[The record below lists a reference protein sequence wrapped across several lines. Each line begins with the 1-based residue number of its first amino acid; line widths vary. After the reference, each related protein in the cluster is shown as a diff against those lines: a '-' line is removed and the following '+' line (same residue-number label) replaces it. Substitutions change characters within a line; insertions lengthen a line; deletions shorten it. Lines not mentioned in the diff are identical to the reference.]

1 MQIMATSRYDP
12 HTTWYDEFASTE
24 PFARL
29 RADAVALLGSGPGRC
44 LDLGCGTGLAL
55 PLLSEAGWAVTG
67 VDASGEQ
74 LALARRR
81 APDAELLQ
89 ADAHALPFDDE
100 SFDAVISV
108 LTHTDFDDAAVA
120 IRQAARVLARGGV
133 FVYAGV
139 HPCFGSPF
147 AEPLDDGTTLLHPGY
162 RQLGWETV
170 SRDPDNPGIRSRV
183 GVNHIPLSRLIAD
196 VLDAGLTLTTFDE
209 PGERDPPLF
218 LALRAEKR

>member
-1 MQIMATSRYDP
+1 MPTSRYDP
-12 HTTWYDEFASTE
+12 HTAWYDDFASTE

-29 RADAVALLGSGPGRC
+29 REHAVALLGAGPGRC

-55 PLLSEAGWAVTG
+55 MLLDDAGWAVTG
-67 VDASGEQ
+67 VDASAEQ
-74 LALARRR
+74 LELARRR
-81 APDAELLQ
+81 APHIDLLQ
-89 ADAHALPFDDE
+89 ADAHELPFEDE
-100 SFDAVISV
+100 SFDAVVSI
-108 LTHTDFDDAAVA
+108 LTHTDFDDAAEVA
-120 IRQAARVLARGGV
+120 REVARVLERGGV

-147 AEPLDDGTTLLHPGY
+147 AEPLDDGTTVLHPGY
-162 RQLGWETV
+162 RRVGWETV

-183 GVNHIPLSRLIAD
+183 GVNHIPLSHLIAG

>member
-1 MQIMATSRYDP
+1 MPPSRYDS

-29 RADAVALLGSGPGRC
+29 REHVVRLLGSGPGRC

-55 PLLSEAGWAVTG
+55 TLLAEAGWDVTG
-67 VDASGEQ
+67 VDASTEQ
-74 LALARRR
+74 LALARQR
-81 APDAELLQ
+81 APGIELLQ
-89 ADAHALPFDDE
+89 ADAHALPFDDH
-100 SFDAVISV
+100 SFDAVISI
-108 LTHTDFDDAAVA
+108 LTHTDFDDAAAV
-120 IRQAARVLARGGV
+120 IREAARVLEHRGA

-147 AEPLDDGTTLLHPGY
+147 AQPLDDGTTVLHPGY
-162 RQLGWETV
+162 RRVGWETV

-183 GVNHIPLSRLIAD
+183 GVNHIPLSQLIAN
-196 VLDAGLTLTTFDE
+196 VLDAGLTLTTFEE

>member
-1 MQIMATSRYDP
+1 MPTARYDQ

-29 RADAVALLGSGPGRC
+29 REHAVELLGSGPGRC

-55 PLLSEAGWAVTG
+55 PLLNEARWTVTG
-67 VDASGEQ
+67 VDASAEQ
-74 LALARRR
+74 LALARSRSH
-81 APDAELLQ
+81 DVELLQ

-120 IRQAARVLARGGV
+120 VRESARVLEGGGV

-147 AEPLDDGTTLLHPGY
+147 AEPLDDGTTLLHRGY
-162 RQLGWETV
+162 RRVGWETV
-170 SRDPDNPGIRSRV
+170 SRDPDKPGIRSRV
-183 GVNHIPLSRLIAD
+183 GVNHIPLSRLVAA
-196 VLDAGLTLTTFDE
+196 VLDSGLTLTRFDE